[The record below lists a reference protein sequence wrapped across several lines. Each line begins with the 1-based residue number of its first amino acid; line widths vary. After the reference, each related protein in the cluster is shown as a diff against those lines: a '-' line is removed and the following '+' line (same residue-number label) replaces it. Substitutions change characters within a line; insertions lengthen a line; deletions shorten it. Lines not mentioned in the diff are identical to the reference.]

1 MIGLEWRVN
10 GGVWCA
16 SWIIGTIDVPIYLN
30 VETQDVCIAYVA
42 VPRDLFAFNF
52 SEWNNGP
59 RNPTFFNDGFAEAI
73 RLIEVDLEVL
83 DLDSSPSKFDD
94 PEHPP
99 IVFKGTSHGMHGSI
113 ARIEGSVRMFANGVI
128 RWNFALTTVITDGGH
143 AEAVQLGNV
152 CSAVGI
158 GGIWTVAVHEEVGD
172 PAGPFW
178 MWKASEPLPDDLLIL
193 PQ

>member
-1 MIGLEWRVN
+1 MLRLKTYVLHMSRCLGICLVSLLFSIQSYSCVLMRCSSIQRQPFLHFTN
-10 GGVWCA
+10 GDHKLI
-16 SWIIGTIDVPIYLN
+16 SRQLL
-30 VETQDVCIAYVA
+30 Q
-42 VPRDLFAFNF
+42 F

-128 RWNFALTTVITDGGH
+128 RWNFVSLIRI
-143 AEAVQLGNV
+143 
-152 CSAVGI
+152 GI
-158 GGIWTVAVHEEVGD
+158 D
-172 PAGPFW
+172 
-178 MWKASEPLPDDLLIL
+178 
-193 PQ
+193 